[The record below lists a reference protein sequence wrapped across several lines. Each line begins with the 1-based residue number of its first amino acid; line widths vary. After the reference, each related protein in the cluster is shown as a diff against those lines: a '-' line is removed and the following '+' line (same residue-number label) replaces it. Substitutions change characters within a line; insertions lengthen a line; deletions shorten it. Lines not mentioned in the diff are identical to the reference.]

1 MELTHE
7 QHRILQTKGDIN
19 IHAVAGSGKTT
30 TIIEYA
36 KTRKAGSRILYLAF
50 NKSVKEEA
58 IKKMAQAGVNHVQV
72 ETAHSLAFKYIVYH
86 SAYEV
91 QSQAYTTHQIA
102 QLLGLQGNG
111 EKHTEHI
118 IANHINK
125 CMAFFCNSAATKVQ
139 EVNYLDT
146 VTEPTAKEF
155 VTEHYTYI
163 EQQTRL
169 LLAKMNRAEIA
180 ITHDFYLKKFQLSNP
195 ILPYDYILFDEGQD
209 ASAVMLAIFLQ
220 QPATKIMVGDAH
232 QQIYGWRYAV
242 NALQQTGFTPYS
254 LSNSFRFGADIAQLA
269 MQVLDYKFQLGSY
282 MPVSIQGCATPI
294 SSVATKAVIART
306 NLGLLLKSIEY
317 VTQKNATDTIY
328 FEGNINSYTYAEEGA
343 SLYDV
348 LHLYNQQHGKIRD
361 SLIKAMHNMHEL
373 EDYIEKTEDVQLGM
387 MVQIVNEYG
396 NDIFNILKQIKEKHV
411 APDQKSKANIIF
423 STVHRCKGLE
433 YDVIELVNDFITP
446 KKIEQQ
452 LDNCTPEETP
462 SLIAKLNEEINL
474 LYVAVTRA
482 KKTIFIPESMVPSNC
497 PASPNIKILKT
508 PVKQPATPTT
518 IQKATVTKS
527 GNISAAAVTV
537 VTANHTDAYKPWTP
551 ELDAELTELFLEGF
565 AIKNLAIHFGR
576 TAGAVQSRL
585 KKLSL
590 YPQKTID

>member
-1 MELTHE
+1 M
-7 QHRILQTKGDIN
+7 G
-19 IHAVAGSGKTT
+19 
-30 TIIEYA
+30 
-36 KTRKAGSRILYLAF
+36 
-50 NKSVKEEA
+50 
-58 IKKMAQAGVNHVQV
+58 
-72 ETAHSLAFKYIVYH
+72 
-86 SAYEV
+86 
-91 QSQAYTTHQIA
+91 
-102 QLLGLQGNG
+102 
-111 EKHTEHI
+111 
-118 IANHINK
+118 
-125 CMAFFCNSAATKVQ
+125 
-139 EVNYLDT
+139 YLDN

-282 MPVSIQGCATPI
+282 TPVSIQGCATPI

-527 GNISAAAVTV
+527 GNISAAAATV